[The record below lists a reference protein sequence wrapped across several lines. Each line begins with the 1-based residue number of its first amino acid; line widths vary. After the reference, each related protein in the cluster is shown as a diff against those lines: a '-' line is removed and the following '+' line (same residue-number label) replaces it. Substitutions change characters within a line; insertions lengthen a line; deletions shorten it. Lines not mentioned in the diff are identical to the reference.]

1 VDKIHYYYFMR
12 KEKTITGLDIGTS
25 YVRIVSGQSNE
36 TEGGFYIIG
45 AVEVP
50 SEGISKGSIVSI
62 EDAVSSISE
71 GLEQMERIIG
81 RKVESVY
88 AGVSGLHISN
98 MPSRGVVAV
107 SRPGG
112 EIRGDDVERV
122 INAAQAVATPP
133 NYEILHVIPKLFTV
147 DSQTG
152 IKDPVGMTGVRL
164 EVETQIIQGVSS
176 QVKNLTKAIYRTGI
190 EIDDLVLSILANA
203 ESVLDKRQKELGVV
217 LVNIGYA
224 TTSVAVFEE
233 GDILLTDILPIGSVH
248 ITNDIAIGLKTSLE
262 VAENIKLEYG
272 SANPKDFAKKEEIDL
287 SEFDP
292 KEESKVSLK
301 YISEIIHA
309 RLEEIF
315 EMVDKKLVEIDRS
328 GLLPAGVVLTGAGA
342 ELAGI
347 VEVAKKEFRLPA
359 SLGKPNNINTA
370 IDKVKSL
377 TFSNALGLAIWG
389 WEIEKQLGGKG
400 DGIGWWKFLKSP
412 KKIFNE
418 IKNWF
423 KNFIS

>member
-1 VDKIHYYYFMR
+1 VLNTKIVQSFIAINIKISYNYYKEWINLPLLFFMR

-36 TEGGFYIIG
+36 TDNGFYIIG

-71 GLEQMERIIG
+71 GLDQMERIIG

-190 EIDDLVLSILANA
+190 E
-203 ESVLDKRQKELGVV
+203 
-217 LVNIGYA
+217 
-224 TTSVAVFEE
+224 
-233 GDILLTDILPIGSVH
+233 
-248 ITNDIAIGLKTSLE
+248 
-262 VAENIKLEYG
+262 
-272 SANPKDFAKKEEIDL
+272 
-287 SEFDP
+287 
-292 KEESKVSLK
+292 
-301 YISEIIHA
+301 
-309 RLEEIF
+309 
-315 EMVDKKLVEIDRS
+315 
-328 GLLPAGVVLTGAGA
+328 
-342 ELAGI
+342 
-347 VEVAKKEFRLPA
+347 
-359 SLGKPNNINTA
+359 
-370 IDKVKSL
+370 
-377 TFSNALGLAIWG
+377 
-389 WEIEKQLGGKG
+389 
-400 DGIGWWKFLKSP
+400 
-412 KKIFNE
+412 
-418 IKNWF
+418 
-423 KNFIS
+423 